1 MLCLKGGKK
10 KKVIFLLEECK
21 IVYFGV
27 KANKKPN
34 KMKTTNTTTSE
45 LLATGAQRKFMLDST
60 AEEL

>member
-1 MLCLKGGKK
+1 MLERGKE

-21 IVYFGV
+21 IVYFGI

-34 KMKTTNTTTSE
+34 KMKTNTTTSE

>member
-1 MLCLKGGKK
+1 
-10 KKVIFLLEECK
+10 LLEECK